1 MNKHKKIQIKNKI
14 KINNKIKKLK
24 KNDLI
29 FKLSYI
35 KINKIKVKH
44 MKDLTTIIKL
54 ISNH

>member
-35 KINKIKVKH
+35 KINKI
-44 MKDLTTIIKL
+44 IIIYLLNDK
-54 ISNH
+54 IWIN